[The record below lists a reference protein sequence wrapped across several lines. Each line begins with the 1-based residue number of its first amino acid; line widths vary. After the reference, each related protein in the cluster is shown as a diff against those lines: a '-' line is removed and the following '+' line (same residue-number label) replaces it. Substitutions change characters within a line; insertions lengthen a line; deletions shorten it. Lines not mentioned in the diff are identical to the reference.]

1 MLYAILFYFLKAS
14 NSHKGP
20 YEFEKVEHV
29 QEFKDEHEGA
39 IWCMKFSACGRLLAT
54 AGQDKVLRIWIV
66 KDAFP
71 FFQVSSFCF
80 KIVVYAVLINY
91 RRVFSLVNIVRS
103 KLKLNTIE
111 VYDL

>member
-1 MLYAILFYFLKAS
+1 MCDFIGVFLVKAS

-29 QEFKDEHEGA
+29 QEFKDEHEGP
-39 IWCMKFSACGRLLAT
+39 IWCMKFSGCGRLLAT

-71 FFQVSSFCF
+71 FFQVH
-80 KIVVYAVLINY
+80 IVII
-91 RRVFSLVNIVRS
+91 FSSLVMIIFKNYYLIG
-103 KLKLNTIE
+103 
-111 VYDL
+111 